1 MGIEFLRPWLLLLI
15 PVALAVTIFIFYK
28 KGRKSLKGKT
38 SLALRCLAVLLI
50 CLSVANTCM
59 VFHSDKVELLILADR
74 SESMLD
80 EKARQEE
87 LVREIE
93 REMPDDYSL
102 GVLSFG
108 EDTVF
113 EKKLG
118 SSSFGRFSEQNKNSA
133 TNYEQAVRFG
143 APLFGD
149 DVTRRLLILTDGR
162 DNAGDVSK
170 VTALTS
176 GQSIRTDA
184 WLYETEQTGDAQVS
198 AVDVPKI
205 VYENEKFD
213 IHVEVESQVEKKVTL
228 ILYGGSTVL
237 SREEV
242 NLQKGPNS
250 FVFQDI
256 AGSTGLVNY
265 RAVLQESGGVPEN
278 NQKSTVAKVLGTP
291 KLLMVEGAE
300 DEGREFEKML
310 LSTGLSAERI
320 QPQAFPKNME
330 GLQPYEAVL
339 FVNVNADDL
348 TEDQIASLDSF
359 VKTLG
364 RGFALVG
371 GDNSYALG
379 SYIGS
384 PLEEILPVESDVRN
398 KLDVPSLAMV
408 MSIDHSGS
416 MSEASMGLTRLDLAK
431 ESAQRAVEQLTPQ
444 DEVGVI
450 AFDDTAKWIAPLQSA
465 ENAEEVKDLIGGLQ
479 LGGGTMMYSSIRE
492 SYDALMESDA
502 AIKHLILLTDG
513 EPADGG
519 FENLIGEMREEGIT
533 VSTVAMGRG
542 ANTTLMERLAEIGDG
557 RFYHVDATDNIP
569 AIFAK
574 ETQLSTQSYLQNRTF
589 YPQFVMPSPLTADF
603 QDGLPELTGFLATIA
618 KPTATVALQSDNDLP
633 ILSSWQYGAGQVVAW
648 TSDTAGIWSES
659 YLGWDRGA
667 VFFSG
672 FLSNVLKEDTG
683 QGYLALSEQGGT
695 GSIRFEVEGKDQA
708 KTTAT
713 VIAPDGSEFEV
724 PLVLTKP
731 GEFAGDFQTTQEGAY
746 AVKVEQTENG
756 EITNSTQGGLVRGY
770 SAEYDI
776 REDLGHQAL
785 TQLVNAG
792 GGAFLSDVASIFNAP
807 LSEVSHQVDLSLPLL
822 LMGLILFFLDILA
835 RRLQW
840 EAAAERVLERL
851 SAKRRQRREQRQA
864 RVPATAA
871 ARTGAAKV
879 PASAAERELQVPGTG
894 PVRKR
899 GVKEKPVKKKEKA
912 PEPPGIGG
920 ELLSRR
926 QSKKD

>member
-1 MGIEFLRPWLLLLI
+1 MGLEFLRPTFLLLI
-15 PVALAVTIFIFYK
+15 PAALAVTIFIFLK
-28 KGRKSLKGKT
+28 KGRRSLKGKT
-38 SLALRCLAVLLI
+38 SLVLRGLAVILV
-50 CLSVANTCM
+50 CLSIANTCM
-59 VFHSDKVELLILADR
+59 VFRSDKVELLILADR

-80 EKARQEE
+80 EKSAQEE

-93 REMPDDYSL
+93 KAMPDNYSL
-102 GVLSFG
+102 GVLAFG

-113 EKKLG
+113 EKKLD
-118 SSSFGRFSEQNKNSA
+118 SVSFGRFSEQNRNSA

-149 DVTRRLLILTDGR
+149 DVTRRVLLLTDGR

-170 VTALTS
+170 VTALMS
-176 GQSIRTDA
+176 AQSIRADA
-184 WLYETEQTGDAQVS
+184 WLYETKTTGDAQIS

-205 VYENEKFD
+205 VYQNEKFD
-213 IHVEVESQVEKKVTL
+213 IHVEVESEVEKKVTL

-242 NLQKGPNS
+242 NLQKGTNS

-256 AGSTGLVNY
+256 AGGTGLVSY

-300 DEGREFEKML
+300 NEGEEFEKML
-310 LSTGLSAERI
+310 ISTGLSAERI
-320 QPQAFPKNME
+320 QPQAFPKNIE
-330 GLQPYEAVL
+330 GLQQYEAVL

-348 TEDQIASLDSF
+348 TAEQTANLDSF

-364 RGFALVG
+364 RGFVLVG

-379 SYIGS
+379 GYIGS
-384 PLEEILPVESDVRN
+384 GLEEILPVESDVRN
-398 KLDVPSLAMV
+398 KLDVPSLAMI

-416 MSEASMGLTRLDLAK
+416 MAEASMGLTRLDLAK

-450 AFDDTAKWIAPLQSA
+450 AFSDTAKWIAPLQSA

-479 LGGGTMMYSSIRE
+479 MGGGTMMYSSIKE

-502 AIKHLILLTDG
+502 AIKHLILMTDG
-513 EPADGG
+513 EPADSG
-519 FENLIGEMREEGIT
+519 FEGLIAEMREDGIT

-542 ANTTLMERLAEIGDG
+542 ANTGLMERLSEVGGG

-589 YPQFVMPSPLTADF
+589 YPQYVMPSSLTADF
-603 QDGLPELTGFLATIA
+603 QDGLPQLTGFLATIA
-618 KPTATVALQSDNDLP
+618 KPTATVALQSDNGLP

-659 YLGWDRGA
+659 YLGWERGA
-667 VFFSG
+667 AFFSG

-683 QGYLALSEQGGT
+683 QGYLAFSEQGGT
-695 GSIRFEVEGKDQA
+695 GSIRLEVEGKDRA
-708 KTTAT
+708 KTSAT

-724 PLVLTKP
+724 PLMLTKP
-731 GEFAGDFQTTQEGAY
+731 GEFAGDFKATQEGAY
-746 AVKVEQTENG
+746 AVKVEQTEDG
-756 EITNSTQGGLVRGY
+756 QVTNSIQGGLVRGY

-776 REDLGHQAL
+776 REDAERQAL
-785 TQLVNAG
+785 SQLINVS
-792 GGAFLSDVASIFNAP
+792 GGAYFDDVASIFDVP
-807 LSEVSHQVDLSLPLL
+807 LSDVSHQVDLSLPLL
-822 LMGLILFFLDILA
+822 LAGLILFFLDILS

-840 EAAAERVLERL
+840 EAAAERVLERF
-851 SAKRRQRREQRQA
+851 SAKRRARRQTG
-864 RVPATAA
+864 VPVPVQ
-871 ARTGAAKV
+871 TGAAEA
-879 PASAAERELQVPGTG
+879 PSIRGAPEEATRAAPKAKYTAKGKPE
-894 PVRKR
+894 KR
-899 GVKEKPVKKKEKA
+899 KEKPPEKSA
-912 PEPPGIGG
+912 IGG

-926 QSKKD
+926 KSKKE

>member
-1 MGIEFLRPWLLLLI
+1 MGLEFLRPYFLVLI
-15 PVALAVTIFIFYK
+15 PAGLAVTIGIFLR
-28 KGRKSLKGKT
+28 KGRRSLKGKT
-38 SLALRCLAVLLI
+38 SLVLRSLAVLLI
-50 CLSVANTCM
+50 CLSVVGTCM
-59 VFHSDKVELLILADR
+59 VFRSDKVELLILADR

-80 EKARQEE
+80 EKSEQEK

-93 REMPDDYSL
+93 KAMPDNYSL

-108 EDTVF
+108 EDTVL
-113 EKKLG
+113 EKKF
-118 SSSFGRFSEQNKNSA
+118 SSASFGRFSEQNQNSA
-133 TNYEQAVRFG
+133 TDYEQAVRFG

-149 DVTRRLLILTDGR
+149 DVTRRILILTDGR
-162 DNAGDVSK
+162 DNAGDVSR
-170 VTALTS
+170 VTALMS
-176 GQSIRTDA
+176 ARQIRADA
-184 WLYETEQTGDAQVS
+184 WLYETKTTSDAQVS

-213 IHVEVESQVEKKVTL
+213 IHVEVESEVEKKVTL

-237 SREEV
+237 SKEEV
-242 NLQKGPNS
+242 NLQKGQNS

-256 AGSTGLVNY
+256 ADSTGLVGY

-278 NQKSTVAKVLGTP
+278 NQKSTVARVLGAP

-300 DEGREFEKML
+300 NEGEEFEKML

-330 GLQPYEAVL
+330 GLQQYEAVL
-339 FVNVNADDL
+339 FVNVNAGEL
-348 TEDQIASLDSF
+348 TAEQTANLDSF

-379 SYIGS
+379 GYIGS
-384 PLEEILPVESDVRN
+384 GLEKILPVESDVRN

-416 MSEASMGLTRLDLAK
+416 MAEASMGLTRLDLAK

-450 AFDDTAKWIAPLQSA
+450 AFSDTAKWIAPLQSA

-479 LGGGTMMYSSIRE
+479 LGGGTMMYSSIKE
-492 SYDALMESDA
+492 SYDALTESDA
-502 AIKHLILLTDG
+502 AIKHLILMTDG
-513 EPADGG
+513 EPADSG
-519 FENLIGEMREEGIT
+519 FEGLITEMRKDGIT

-542 ANTTLMERLAEIGDG
+542 ANTGLMERLSEIGGG
-557 RFYHVDATDNIP
+557 RFYHVDAADNIP

-603 QDGLPELTGFLATIA
+603 KDGLPELTGFLATIA
-618 KPTATVALQSDNDLP
+618 KPTATVALQSDNGLP

-659 YLGWDRGA
+659 YLDWDRGA
-667 VFFSG
+667 AFFSG
-672 FLSNVLKEDTG
+672 FLMAVLKEDTG
-683 QGYLALSEQGGT
+683 QGYLSLTEQGGT

-708 KTTAT
+708 KTSAT

-731 GEFAGDFQTTQEGAY
+731 GEFAGDFQAAQEGAY
-746 AVKVEQTENG
+746 AVKVEQTQDG
-756 EITNSTQGGLVRGY
+756 QVTNSIQGGLVRGY

-776 REDLGHQAL
+776 REDPGHQAL
-785 TQLVNAG
+785 SQLLNAG
-792 GGAFLSDVASIFNAP
+792 GGAYLDDVASIFDAP
-807 LSEVSHQVDLSLPLL
+807 LNAVSHQVELSLPLL
-822 LMGLILFFLDILA
+822 LAGLILFFLDILA

-840 EAAAERVLERL
+840 EAAAERVLERF
-851 SAKRRQRREQRQA
+851 SAKRRKRREQKQA
-864 RVPATAA
+864 RVPVTAA
-871 ARTGAAKV
+871 SHAGAAETPPV
-879 PASAAERELQVPGTG
+879 VSGAAAETLQAVPKA
-894 PVRKR
+894 KR
-899 GVKEKPVKKKEKA
+899 WAKEKPGEKKERS
-912 PEPPGIGG
+912 PEASGIGG
-920 ELLSRR
+920 ELLTRR
-926 QSKKD
+926 KSKKE

>member
-1 MGIEFLRPWLLLLI
+1 MGIEFLRPYLLLLI
-15 PVALAVTIFIFYK
+15 PAALAAIIFIFLK
-28 KGRKSLKGKT
+28 KGRRSLKGKT
-38 SLALRCLAVLLI
+38 SLVLRSLAVLLI
-50 CLSVANTCM
+50 CLSIANTCM
-59 VFHSDKVELLILADR
+59 VFRSDKVELLILADR

-93 REMPDDYSL
+93 NQMPDNYSL
-102 GVLSFG
+102 GVLAFG
-108 EDTVF
+108 EDTVL
-113 EKKLG
+113 EKKFG
-118 SSSFGRFSEQNKNSA
+118 NVSFGRFSEQNGNSA

-143 APLFGD
+143 TPLFGD
-149 DVTRRLLILTDGR
+149 DVTRRVLILTDGR
-162 DNAGDVSK
+162 DNAGDVSR
-170 VTALTS
+170 VTTLINAE
-176 GQSIRTDA
+176 SIRTDA
-184 WLYETEQTGDAQVS
+184 WLYETVQTGDAQVS
-198 AVDVPKI
+198 AVDVPKV

-213 IHVEVESQVEKKVTL
+213 IHVEVESETEKKVTL

-278 NQKSTVAKVLGTP
+278 NQKSTVAKVLGAP

-300 DEGREFEKML
+300 DEGAEFEKML
-310 LSTGLSAERI
+310 FSTGLSAERI

-330 GLQPYEAVL
+330 GLQQYEAVL

-348 TEDQIASLDSF
+348 TAEQTTSLDSF

-379 SYIGS
+379 GYIGS
-384 PLEEILPVESDVRN
+384 ALEEILPVESDVRN

-416 MSEASMGLTRLDLAK
+416 MAEASMGLTRLDLAK

-450 AFDDTAKWIAPLQSA
+450 AFSDTAKWIAPLQSA

-479 LGGGTMMYSSIRE
+479 LGGGTMMYSSIKE

-513 EPADGG
+513 EPADRG
-519 FENLIGEMREEGIT
+519 FEGLITDMREDGIT

-542 ANTTLMERLAEIGDG
+542 ANTSLMQRLAEIGGG

-618 KPTATVALQSDNDLP
+618 KPTATVALQSDNGLP

-659 YLGWDRGA
+659 YLGWERGA
-667 VFFSG
+667 AFFSG

-683 QGYLALSEQGGT
+683 QGYLSLSEQGGT

-731 GEFAGDFQTTQEGAY
+731 GEFAGDFETTQEGAY

-756 EITNSTQGGLVRGY
+756 KITNSTQGGLVRGY

-776 REDLGHQAL
+776 REDAGHQAL

-792 GGAFLSDVASIFNAP
+792 GGAFIDDVAAIFDAP
-807 LSEVSHQVDLSLPLL
+807 LSKVSRQVDLSLPLL
-822 LMGLILFFLDILA
+822 LAGMILFFLDILA

-840 EAAAERVLERL
+840 EAAAERILERL
-851 SAKRRQRREQRQA
+851 ASRRKARRLRQRRIPVAASRDGTVAASPEDMPSATVQE
-864 RVPATAA
+864 VP
-871 ARTGAAKV
+871 V
-879 PASAAERELQVPGTG
+879 Q
-894 PVRKR
+894 PVQKSPLK
-899 GVKEKPVKKKEKA
+899 KEKLQKKKEK
-912 PEPPGIGG
+912 PQEPAGIGG

-926 QSKKD
+926 NSKK